1 MQLKAVLLKVN
12 YGSYLYRSSVYN
24 LSPIHWPQ
32 LHVRVSVYPL
42 HKESFKITSPVMNQN
57 KVIWHVQFGFLKMKS
72 YQVLS
77 QTCSYQSWRE
87 RRRKE
92 VLMLFTIIIYFN
104 KILQTKLWSNF
115 FKKYYIIVK
124 LQPRGV
130 ASFLTCCSLFPKGI
144 CLRGYSAL
152 QIFFYSTLPLNMY
165 CFFLFP
171 VNCLHVSSSNR
182 KVMYLNLKLLIQ
194 VPTMK
199 RVFPQWYMLFIS
211 YEG

>member
-24 LSPIHWPQ
+24 LSPIHFPQ
-32 LHVRVSVYPL
+32 LHVRGSVYPL
-42 HKESFKITSPVMNQN
+42 HKESFKITSPIMNQN

-92 VLMLFTIIIYFN
+92 VLMLFTIIYFN
-104 KILQTKLWSNF
+104 KILQTKLWSNL

-130 ASFLTCCSLFPKGI
+130 ASFWLVVACSLKV
-144 CLRGYSAL
+144 SA
-152 QIFFYSTLPLNMY
+152 
-165 CFFLFP
+165 
-171 VNCLHVSSSNR
+171 
-182 KVMYLNLKLLIQ
+182 
-194 VPTMK
+194 
-199 RVFPQWYMLFIS
+199 
-211 YEG
+211 

>member
-1 MQLKAVLLKVN
+1 MHLKAVN

-24 LSPIHWPQ
+24 LSPIHCPQ
-32 LHVRVSVYPL
+32 LDVRVSVYPL
-42 HKESFKITSPVMNQN
+42 HKESFKITSPIMNQN
-57 KVIWHVQFGFLKMKS
+57 KVIWHLQFGFLKMKS

-77 QTCSYQSWRE
+77 QTCSYQSWTE

-92 VLMLFTIIIYFN
+92 VLMLFTIIYFN

>member
-24 LSPIHWPQ
+24 LSPIHCPQ
-32 LHVRVSVYPL
+32 LHVRGSVYPL
-42 HKESFKITSPVMNQN
+42 HKESFKIAGPVMNQN
-57 KVIWHVQFGFLKMKS
+57 KVIWHLQFGFLKMKS

-92 VLMLFTIIIYFN
+92 VLVLCTIICFN

-124 LQPRGV
+124 LQCGV
-130 ASFLTCCSLFPKGI
+130 VVSFLTCCSLFPKGI
-144 CLRGYSAL
+144 CLRGYSAP

-199 RVFPQWYMLFIS
+199 RVFPQWYVLFIS

>member
-1 MQLKAVLLKVN
+1 MTCTVWFSKNEIL
-12 YGSYLYRSSVYN
+12 SSTLSNLFIPIMERKKEEGGFDVVYYYN
-24 LSPIHWPQ
+24 I
-32 LHVRVSVYPL
+32 
-42 HKESFKITSPVMNQN
+42 
-57 KVIWHVQFGFLKMKS
+57 
-72 YQVLS
+72 
-77 QTCSYQSWRE
+77 
-87 RRRKE
+87 
-92 VLMLFTIIIYFN
+92 FN

-144 CLRGYSAL
+144 CLRGYSAP

-165 CFFLFP
+165 RFFLFP